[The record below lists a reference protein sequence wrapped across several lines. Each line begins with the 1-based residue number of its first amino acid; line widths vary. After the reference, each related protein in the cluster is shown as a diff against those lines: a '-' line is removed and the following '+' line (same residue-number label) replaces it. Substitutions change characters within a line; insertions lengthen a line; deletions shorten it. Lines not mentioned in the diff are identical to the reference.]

1 MPRYRFALG
10 SADSVREAGVVQTDS
25 FSSALDAITRQSALG
40 AGDTLEIG
48 VHGFPPARY
57 EWVGTGDVDVRAWRP
72 AGLRAA

>member
-10 SADSVREAGVVQTDS
+10 SADSVREAGVVQSDT
-25 FSSALDAITRQSALG
+25 FSSALDAITKQSALG

-57 EWVGTGDVDVRAWRP
+57 EWVEFGATDARAWRP
-72 AGLRAA
+72 AGLKAA